1 MALNYPTNPIAA
13 LSKHEDE
20 QYVDG
25 MSPPSSAN
33 ESETL
38 PSISLS
44 TNPVTF
50 QSKFSAVI
58 SDYEEHDDEEDHD
71 FMEEDELEEEMPSR
85 RSDIVSAFFSLFILQ
100 FPRTSAASIQRLGGV
115 QTNDGMLLLSQ
126 R

>member
-1 MALNYPTNPIAA
+1 
-13 LSKHEDE
+13 
-20 QYVDG
+20 

-44 TNPVTF
+44 TNPVAF
-50 QSKFSAVI
+50 QSKFPAVI

-85 RSDIVSAFFSLFILQ
+85 RSDIVSAFFLFFSFFNSREPVLLPSRGSAGCRPMTECFCSPSGDCSLK
-100 FPRTSAASIQRLGGV
+100 ASHWLFSYY
-115 QTNDGMLLLSQ
+115 L
-126 R
+126 

>member
-1 MALNYPTNPIAA
+1 MNYPTNPIAA

-50 QSKFSAVI
+50 QSKFPAVI

-71 FMEEDELEEEMPSR
+71 FMEEDELEEER
-85 RSDIVSAFFSLFILQ
+85 RSDIVSASFFFLFFLQ
-100 FPRTSAASIQRLGGV
+100 FPRTSAAFHPEARRGADQ
-115 QTNDGMLLLSQ
+115 
-126 R
+126 